1 MTVYFDKAQLVD
13 LLRRTKREQHISGKS
28 QSQVMACVLDCNE
41 GIATTTSLVRDGK
54 TSLSQFRCPAETNEQ
69 HQLIN
74 VPDIDALLGILSFH
88 SQKVR
93 VNPSSSTLTI
103 NSGKKRTT
111 IKTSGSAMAFP
122 HSTETIDAWNLKSAD
137 LASKFVF
144 ETAPEDEVF
153 LGYSMAN
160 GTLRTPILNWT
171 VDAIDLF
178 EALRSDNING
188 QRFNRYH
195 VDFDMTGSTNDEP
208 ELNIAVGDELKGL
221 TTYRFEG
228 EFDLAEDLS
237 FDWTFNGGLENV
249 LKGLGGKVIVS
260 FLDFR
265 QEKQGIRIVI
275 NLGNGGWV
283 YQAGVLG

>member
-1 MTVYFDKAQLVD
+1 
-13 LLRRTKREQHISGKS
+13 
-28 QSQVMACVLDCNE
+28 
-41 GIATTTSLVRDGK
+41 
-54 TSLSQFRCPAETNEQ
+54 
-69 HQLIN
+69 
-74 VPDIDALLGILSFH
+74 
-88 SQKVR
+88 
-93 VNPSSSTLTI
+93 
-103 NSGKKRTT
+103 
-111 IKTSGSAMAFP
+111 
-122 HSTETIDAWNLKSAD
+122 LKSAD
-137 LASKFVF
+137 LASKFSF
-144 ETAPEDEVF
+144 DDDGLF

-160 GTLRTPILNWT
+160 GTTRTPILNWT

-195 VDFDMTGSTNDEP
+195 VDFNMTGSTNDAP
-208 ELNIAVGDELKGL
+208 EITIAVGDELKGL

-228 EFDLAEDLS
+228 EFDFEIDLS

-249 LKGLGGKVIVS
+249 LKGLGGKAIVS

>member
-1 MTVYFDKAQLVD
+1 MMTVYFDKAQLVD
-13 LLRRTKREQHISGKS
+13 LLRRTKREQNISGKS
-28 QSQVMACVLDCNE
+28 QSQVMACVLDCND

-54 TSLSQFRCPAETNEQ
+54 TSLSQFRCPAENNEQ
-69 HQLIN
+69 HQLFN
-74 VPDIDALLGILSFH
+74 VPDIDAVLGILSFH
-88 SQKVR
+88 SQNVR
-93 VNPSSSTLTI
+93 IGASDSTLSI
-103 NSGKKRTT
+103 SSGKKRTT
-111 IKTSGSAMAFP
+111 VKTSGSAMAFP

-137 LASKFVF
+137 LASKFSF
-144 ETAPEDEVF
+144 DDDGLF

-160 GTLRTPILNWT
+160 GTTRTPILNWT

-195 VDFDMTGSTNDEP
+195 VDFDMTGSTNSEP
-208 ELNIAVGDELKGL
+208 ELVIAVGDELKGL
-221 TTYRFEG
+221 TTYRFEDSFTLPDG
-228 EFDLAEDLS
+228 EQS

-249 LKGLGGKVIVS
+249 LKGLGGKAIVS